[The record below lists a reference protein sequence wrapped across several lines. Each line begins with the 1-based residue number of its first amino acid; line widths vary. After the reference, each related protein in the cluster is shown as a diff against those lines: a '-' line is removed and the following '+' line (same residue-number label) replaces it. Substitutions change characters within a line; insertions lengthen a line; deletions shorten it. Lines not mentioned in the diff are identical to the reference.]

1 MTREVIGNTVHLTS
15 ESGIKDVRTDKIH
28 HEVVCSLKTERYFAE
43 LEENNND

>member
-43 LEENNND
+43 KENEHD